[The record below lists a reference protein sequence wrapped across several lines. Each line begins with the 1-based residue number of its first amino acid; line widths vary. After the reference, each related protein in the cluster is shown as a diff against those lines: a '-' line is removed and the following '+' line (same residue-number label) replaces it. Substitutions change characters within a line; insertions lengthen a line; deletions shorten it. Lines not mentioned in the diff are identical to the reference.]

1 MYFCGEIPD
10 AQYKINLVFH
20 NGHYNVITSLT
31 SAFACTYF
39 CEAWHVPY
47 SNKDGHT
54 CSYTCYACKTVSPPC
69 KLEQGCLLCPACNR
83 HLKNENCFAKHQ
95 GYVCKAIKKC
105 TDCRKLVVLNERKSR
120 HVCGEVYCTW

>member
-54 CSYTCYACKTVSPPC
+54 CSNTCYACKTVSPPC
-69 KLEQGCLLCPACNR
+69 KLEQGA
-83 HLKNENCFAKHQ
+83 CFALNATDISKMKTVLQ
-95 GYVCKAIKKC
+95 NIKGTFVKQ
-105 TDCRKLVVLNERKSR
+105 
-120 HVCGEVYCTW
+120 